1 MEEEIKKYYDK
12 IIEYF
17 DEEEQH
23 RSLRDVEKDLISK
36 SLENIVNNNL
46 DYLLKDSFLCF
57 TINSII
63 GPSELYLCSRDEKMR
78 RSIVVSYCT
87 AALIDIKRDVW
98 PKYICMLDDDFR
110 EACNIANS
118 YIRELARSFMK
129 YHYRIQDIFNV
140 VYVVLAYCYMNN
152 CLKSFPE
159 YIKYFLDDPYQTL
172 EDLYMNDIISRQG
185 VRLGDEVDD
194 LYDRIFNIIDSF
206 KRTKIE

>member
-78 RSIVVSYCT
+78 
-87 AALIDIKRDVW
+87 DVW
-98 PKYICMLDDDFR
+98 PKYICMLDDDFK

-118 YIRELARSFMK
+118 YTRELARSFMK

-152 CLKSFPE
+152 CLKAFPE